1 MKKQDKN
8 SAAFDLFDQPGASG
22 QVGERQVDLED
33 LIAFEDSLLAKVHAG
48 DKAGADAWV
57 AQAKAG
63 QVMRIC

>member
-1 MKKQDKN
+1 MKKQDKG
-8 SAAFDLFDQPGASG
+8 AAVFDLFDQGADS

-33 LIAFEDSLLAKVHAG
+33 LIAFEDSLLAKVQAG

-63 QVMRIC
+63 QVMRII

>member
-1 MKKQDKN
+1 MKKQDKG
-8 SAAFDLFDQPGASG
+8 AAVFDLFDQGADS

-33 LIAFEDSLLAKVHAG
+33 MIAFEDSLLAKVQAG

>member
-1 MKKQDKN
+1 MKKQDKG
-8 SAAFDLFDQPGASG
+8 AAVFDLFDQGAGS

-33 LIAFEDSLLAKVHAG
+33 LIAFEDSLLAKIQAG

>member
-1 MKKQDKN
+1 MKKQDK
-8 SAAFDLFDQPGASG
+8 SAAVFDLFDQGADS
-22 QVGERQVDLED
+22 QVGERQVDLEEM
-33 LIAFEDSLLAKVHAG
+33 IAFEDSLLAKVQAG

>member
-1 MKKQDKN
+1 MKKQSKD
-8 SAAFDLFDQPGASG
+8 AAVFDLFDQGADS

-33 LIAFEDSLLAKVHAG
+33 LIAFEDSLLAKVQA
-48 DKAGADAWV
+48 DDQAGADAWV

>member
-1 MKKQDKN
+1 MKKQCKD
-8 SAAFDLFDQPGASG
+8 SAMFDLFDQGADS
-22 QVGERQVDLED
+22 QVGERQVDLEEM
-33 LIAFEDSLLAKVHAG
+33 IAFEDSLLAKVQAG

>member
-1 MKKQDKN
+1 
-8 SAAFDLFDQPGASG
+8 LFDQGAAS
-22 QVGERQVDLED
+22 QVGERQVDLEEM
-33 LIAFEDSLLAKVHAG
+33 IAFEDSLLAKVQAG

>member
-1 MKKQDKN
+1 MKKQDKG
-8 SAAFDLFDQPGASG
+8 AAVFDLFDQGADS

-33 LIAFEDSLLAKVHAG
+33 LIAFEDSLLAKVQAG

-63 QVMRIC
+63 QVMRIM

>member
-1 MKKQDKN
+1 MKKQDKG
-8 SAAFDLFDQPGASG
+8 AAVFDLFDQGADS
-22 QVGERQVDLED
+22 QVGE
-33 LIAFEDSLLAKVHAG
+33 IAFEDSLLAKVQAG

>member
-1 MKKQDKN
+1 MKKQRKD
-8 SAAFDLFDQPGASG
+8 AAMFDLFDQGAAS
-22 QVGERQVDLED
+22 QVGERQVDLEEMIS
-33 LIAFEDSLLAKVHAG
+33 LEDSLLAKVQAG

>member
-1 MKKQDKN
+1 MKKQDKG
-8 SAAFDLFDQPGASG
+8 AAVFDLFDQGADS

-33 LIAFEDSLLAKVHAG
+33 LIAFEDSLLAKVQAG

>member
-1 MKKQDKN
+1 MKKQDKG
-8 SAAFDLFDQPGASG
+8 AAVFDLFDQGADS
-22 QVGERQVDLED
+22 QVGERQVDLEEM
-33 LIAFEDSLLAKVHAG
+33 IAFEDSLLAKIQAG

>member
-1 MKKQDKN
+1 MKKQDKD
-8 SAAFDLFDQPGASG
+8 AAMFDLFDQGADS
-22 QVGERQVDLED
+22 QVGERQVDLEEM
-33 LIAFEDSLLAKVHAG
+33 IAFEDSLLAKIQAG